1 MNLKNIFPFLFLF
14 IACSSTSY
22 IRDVND
28 FKDADKTKPFVYTKI
43 KLEALSNRYEGYA
56 LRIENLLQTTID
68 KDLNKCVLFQMKD
81 PGKLITGRFEMQAG
95 NRMAKP
101 RSIKRWEFNDIKQG
115 FYFLGTL
122 TQDSYGA
129 LVFDDG
135 NKDECDAYIKTLN
148 PDFDPKSAIIL
159 KPQKHIATNR
169 F

>member
-22 IRDVND
+22 IRDVN
-28 FKDADKTKPFVYTKI
+28 
-43 KLEALSNRYEGYA
+43 
-56 LRIENLLQTTID
+56 
-68 KDLNKCVLFQMKD
+68 D

-148 PDFDPKSAIIL
+148 PDFDPKSAVIL
-159 KPQKHIATNR
+159 KPRRHIATHR